1 MNHRVKKDGGLCN
14 VGGSPSGR
22 CRGKKGT
29 WLGPSVVFCGSP
41 GGRGANV
48 AATFVVPST
57 KAAAMYLKRCILA
70 PGVPLGVGRRSCLFF
85 DEGVRL
91 VRRGVQL
98 RGDLSL

>member
-22 CRGKKGT
+22 CRGKNGT

-48 AATFVVPST
+48 AATLVVPRRT
-57 KAAAMYLKRCILA
+57 AAAMYLKRGALA
-70 PGVPLGVGRRSCLFF
+70 PGYPLGVGRRSCLFF
-85 DEGVRL
+85 DIGVRL
-91 VRRGVQL
+91 L
-98 RGDLSL
+98 RC